1 MKSKKSL
8 AIVLRRTDF
17 GEADRIVSLLT
28 SEGKISAIARGARR
42 QKSKLAGGIEIF
54 AINEVMLAEGKSDLR
69 TIISARMREFFGEI
83 LKDFDRT
90 DFAYRA
96 IQMIS
101 KYSENVEN
109 EDFYQILETTLRALN
124 DFSIPLEITENWIY
138 LQVFLAIGN
147 QINLRTDRDGEGL
160 VTDKKYNFDGYE
172 KLFVASLNGKYD
184 SDHIK
189 LLRLMVV
196 SDPRS
201 VVRVK
206 GVESVLKAL
215 RPVFGAIKEL

>member
-109 EDFYQILETTLRALN
+109 EDFYQILETSLRALN
-124 DFSIPLEITENWIY
+124 DFAIPLEITENWLY

-196 SDPRS
+196 SGPRS

>member
-1 MKSKKSL
+1 MKSKKTL
-8 AIVLRRTDF
+8 AIVLRRTNF

-28 SEGKISAIARGARR
+28 REDKISAIARGARR

-54 AINEVMLAEGKSDLR
+54 ALNEIMLAEGKSDLR
-69 TIISARMREFFGEI
+69 TIVSARMREFFGEI

-96 IQMIS
+96 IQTIS

-109 EDFYQILETTLRALN
+109 EDFFRILETTLRSLN
-124 DFSIPLEITENWIY
+124 NLAIPLEITENWFY

-147 QINLRTDRDGEGL
+147 QVNLRTDRDGEGL
-160 VTDKKYNFDGYE
+160 AADQKYNFDGYD

-184 SDHIK
+184 SNHIK

-196 SDPRS
+196 SDPQS
-201 VVRVK
+201 VARVK
-206 GVESVLKAL
+206 DVESVSRVL
-215 RPVFGAIKEL
+215 RPVFDAIREL

>member
-109 EDFYQILETTLRALN
+109 EDFYQILETSLRALN
-124 DFSIPLEITENWIY
+124 DFSIPLEITENWLY

-184 SDHIK
+184 SNHIK

-201 VVRVK
+201 VARVK

-215 RPVFGAIKEL
+215 RPVFDAVKEL

>member
-109 EDFYQILETTLRALN
+109 EDFYQILETSLRALN
-124 DFSIPLEITENWIY
+124 DFSIPLEITENWLY

-160 VTDKKYNFDGYE
+160 VADKKYNFDGYE